1 MSDLPQA
8 HAFEVEGGHDVCTV
22 RRVPGY
28 SGREAITVLARGIH
42 ERAFPG
48 TAFGVLHRGKIVLR
62 AALGRFTYQED
73 SPEIELDTIFDL
85 ASVTKVAATTAM
97 AMLLHQDGQ
106 LDLKQPLVEVLPE
119 FRGNDARRERVTME
133 MLLAHSSGL
142 PAYVRLFEQT
152 ANAKELFEAALRVP
166 LEADPGTRAEY
177 SDIGFIL
184 LGKAL
189 ERMAGTGLS
198 AFCMR
203 RVYAPLQMTATF
215 FCPPP
220 EHRASIPP
228 TLNDQSFRHRVIQG
242 EVHDEN
248 ASVLGGVA
256 GHAGLF
262 SNVHDLMSFSAE
274 MLAPGSVFRAET
286 VATFTKRQSAPEG
299 TSRALGWDT
308 PSAPSQSGQ
317 LFSARSFGHLGF
329 TGTSLWIDA
338 EREIAIALLTNRTW
352 PDNQTK
358 LIKQVRPAFHD
369 AIMREL
375 LKV

>member
-28 SGREAITVLARGIH
+28 SGREAIAVLARDIH

-48 TAFGVLHRGKIVLR
+48 ASFGVLHLGKIVLR
-62 AALGRFTYQED
+62 AALGRFTYEED

-85 ASVTKVAATTAM
+85 ASLTKVVATTAM
-97 AMLLHQDGQ
+97 AMLLYQDGQ
-106 LDLKQPLVEVLPE
+106 LDLQQPLVEVLPE

-152 ANAKELFEAALRVP
+152 ANAKKLFEAALRVP
-166 LEADPGTRAEY
+166 LEADPDTRAEY

-189 ERMAGTGLS
+189 ERLAGTGLS
-198 AFCMR
+198 EFCTR
-203 RVYAPLQMTATF
+203 RVYGPLQMTATF
-215 FCPPP
+215 FCPSP
-220 EHRASIPP
+220 ESHASIPP
-228 TLNDQSFRHRVIQG
+228 TVNDQSFRHRVIQG

-262 SNVHDLMSFSAE
+262 SNVRDLMTFSAE
-274 MLAPGSVFRAET
+274 MLAPGSVFRPET
-286 VATFTKRQSAPEG
+286 IAIFTKRQGAPAG

-317 LFSARSFGHLGF
+317 FFSMRSYGHLGY

-338 EREIAIALLTNRTW
+338 EREIAVALLTNRTW
-352 PDNQTK
+352 PDNQSK